1 MKSFVRVLIA
11 VLLVISITV
20 ALVGSA
26 ALEKKP
32 VIIGFKHKPGQADKD
47 MVRGHGGDIK
57 YSYSIINAVSAK
69 LPEQAIEALKKAQGV
84 DYVELDGTVHI
95 LADTLPWGVDR
106 IDAEL
111 VHPYNKGTGV
121 KVAIIDTG
129 IDYTH
134 SDLDGNYKGGYNFV
148 SGNADPKDD
157 NGHGTHVAGTVAA
170 ENNGFGVI
178 GVAPEASLYA
188 VKVLDSTGS
197 GTFSNVIAG
206 IDWSVNNGMQVIS
219 MSLGANEGS
228 ISLKNAVDNAY
239 SSGVVV
245 VAAAGNDGN
254 SAGTTDTVD
263 YPARYDSVIAVA
275 ATDSSN
281 TRASFSSTGPAV
293 EVSAPGVSVYSTIP
307 GGYGYKSGT
316 SMATPHVTGT
326 AALIIA
332 SNPNLTNVEVRQI
345 LRNTSTDLGD
355 PGNDIKYGY
364 GLINANKAAPMKDTT
379 PPEQVTGVTVMA
391 AGTNELYISWN
402 ASTEPDISY
411 YRLYRSSTPGFAPIS
426 GNLIASVSVNS
437 YSDTGLSASTTYY
450 YLVTAVDSSGNEGPQ
465 SVESSGTT
473 YPDTIGPA
481 TENVAANRNPT
492 NGATLVTLKATADD
506 TATGNSNIMGA
517 EFFTGSEGDPGT
529 GISMSAIDGA
539 FSSPVEEIT
548 AVINVSGFAPGS
560 YKIYVH
566 GRDAAD
572 NWGAAGSIT
581 LNITE
586 APVNTMHVADI
597 VMSKT
602 TQKVK
607 GKYYTYATAVVS
619 IVDVSGVPVQG
630 ATVSG
635 NWSGSISGTGTGI
648 TDASGK
654 VSLKSGSVKT
664 TAGTFTFTVSGV
676 TKNGWTY
683 DPGANIV
690 TSKSTT

>member
-47 MVRGHGGDIK
+47 MVRGHGGEIK

-84 DYVELDGTVHI
+84 DYVEMDGTVHI
-95 LADTLPWGVDR
+95 LAETLPWGVDR

-129 IDYTH
+129 IDYNH
-134 SDLDGNYKGGYNFV
+134 PDLDGNYKGGYNFV
-148 SGNADPKDD
+148 SNNYDPNDD
-157 NGHGTHVAGTVAA
+157 NGHGTHVAGIIAA
-170 ENNGFGVI
+170 EENGIGVV

-228 ISLKNAVDNAY
+228 ISLKNAVDNAN

-355 PGNDIKYGY
+355 PGKDNKYGY

-379 PPEQVTGVTVMA
+379 PPEQVTGVTAGA

-411 YRLYRSSTPGFAPIS
+411 YRVYRSTTPGFVPIS

-437 YSDTGLSASTTYY
+437 YSDTGLSASTMYY

-473 YPDTIGPA
+473 YPDTTGPA
-481 TENVAANRNPT
+481 TRNVAANRNPT
-492 NGATLVTLKATADD
+492 NGATLVTLKATVDD
-506 TATGNSNIMGA
+506 TVAGNSNIDAG
-517 EFFTGSEGDPGT
+517 EFFIEAEGTLGPALP
-529 GISMSAIDGA
+529 MSAIDGA

-548 AVINVSGFAPGS
+548 AVMNVSGFAPGS
-560 YKIYVH
+560 YKLYVRGH
-566 GRDAAD
+566 DAAG

-619 IVDVSGVPVQG
+619 IVDASGVPVQG

-635 NWSGSISGTGTGI
+635 NWSGSISRTGTGI

-654 VSLKSGSVKT
+654 VSLNSGSVKNA
-664 TAGTFTFTVSGV
+664 AGTFTFTVSGV
-676 TKNGWTY
+676 TMYGWTY
-683 DPGANIV
+683 DPGANNV
-690 TSKSTT
+690 TSKSIH